1 MQNVSNAFRRALSE
15 DKRNYL
21 LEAKITLKSG
31 TVLTLDNSYIW
42 EGGFT
47 VEDAVS
53 NDNIFQIGAAI
64 INKATLNINNVYGT
78 FDEYDFTDAQVE
90 LKCGLSKED
99 LETETADEYVK
110 KGKFCVDEATY
121 NDTYITL
128 SCLDNMA
135 KFDRPYNG
143 EGDTVLTYPAT
154 LGDIVQNACSNC
166 GVTLA
171 NSSQQFPHYTYV
183 VADAP
188 DGQSTTYRQVI
199 SWAAQIA
206 GCFARCNVDGEL
218 EFGWYDILA
227 LEAQMANL
235 DGGYF
240 DGVAVGWLGDYLNTS
255 TGMTTL
261 RDGAADD
268 QWFYIDNSIGFTF
281 NDNVSTRLYIDSD
294 STYAFVNS
302 APTSHGHS
310 KRYDVNI
317 CCRDGQVDLIKY
329 QNIDTGSKQAIKVRF
344 HGYTRYG
351 SSYAIPE
358 YELEYEVF
366 FTSTGDIV
374 INFITLPTNTNYWGE
389 TSIIE
394 NGVTSSLTPTTASL
408 LAAVRTD
415 DAWEGAPTA
424 DHYLSGDDADGGTFN
439 PWSTGDVYDAGTFTD
454 INNCHFITDSYSS
467 NISTDDVVITG
478 VKVVKKIKTEGSQD
492 SYEEYTSGTAGYMV
506 SIENNDLI
514 QGDHGQDIA
523 GWIGDAMTGF
533 AFRKAELT
541 HPSDPTIE
549 AGDVAVYFDRKGNVY
564 PIVIS
569 STGFT
574 AGNSQNTH
582 SSAETPRKNS
592 ATRYSE
598 STRNYVEM
606 RRQLAEQQTA
616 WENAVDGLS
625 ERIDNAGGLYSTS
638 VTVSGATKIYYHNKP
653 LLNESDI
660 VMLFTDVG
668 FTLTANYQ
676 DASPTWYGMTVDG
689 TMIAAIM
696 NTIGINFDWGVGG
709 ELQIKDSNNVETLYA
724 NANTGVVRINAA
736 SVSITGQSVSS
747 IANAAASAAQT
758 AAEATAAADATAK
771 ANAAQTAAETT
782 AAADATAKANAAQS
796 AAEAT
801 AAADATAKANAAQAA
816 AENTASQAL
825 LAYSRTVDAQIDG
838 IFETWFYEGVP
849 TLSNPPASTWAS
861 DEMEAHLGDLYF
873 DTVGGYAYKFVK
885 TGGNYSWAVE
895 TSSSGIGSALA
906 NALNAQG
913 TADSKRRVFTS
924 QPSNSA
930 VYDVGD
936 LWVNAT
942 YGTTYTNDIL
952 RCKTAK
958 TAGTNFSIS
967 HWEKAS
973 KYTDDSALT
982 TWLTNTYAS
991 DKSSLESQIDSK
1003 IETWYQS
1010 SDPASSW
1017 TDNTTRAKHVGDLWY
1032 CTATTGTYAGKYW
1045 QYVYASSTYSWD
1057 ELKATPPS
1065 GVMDEIDGKANIFT
1079 GSTTPS
1085 GAEEGDLWFKG
1096 TSDPILTYVNGNWVE
1111 YNKYTTEINK
1121 RVASIF
1127 QATDPSIDWTTTAE
1141 KSAHVGDIWYCNA
1154 NPSSAIPSWL
1164 TNYVNTDTGLTALSE
1179 ARVDD
1184 GWVNTANAYNFS
1196 FDGAVSSNV
1205 YVNSNSI
1212 ITFAN
1217 TQPSSTSSSQTGN
1230 VHVCTRDGQSVYI
1243 GYQNIDAGTSGKALK
1258 IKYKGYTR
1266 YQTTYQSAEYKNEY
1280 EIFFLNN
1287 GTIILNHIASP
1298 LNKTYIGTSKIVDD
1312 SVTTNFT
1319 YFTGI
1324 TVFTKTDN
1332 TWVANTYVYAQQYW
1346 QWVLNG
1352 STYEWQPFDTS
1363 TAKIAQLDESLNQE
1377 GIYNRLTNNDANQGV
1392 YLDNGK
1398 LYLNFTYA
1406 HGGTLK
1412 LGGQNAGNGVLK
1424 VYNSN
1429 NTEIATIDENGI
1441 RNNKTSLDDLQV
1453 GFILNSNG
1461 FAVGDFRISPS
1472 KTTNGSCS
1480 YGTIYLGRAKLDYVW
1495 SDPNNPSSPG
1505 GVELTT
1511 GYLTVDAVH
1520 NTNYPSG
1527 INLKAS
1533 AYYGGLGLYTENSS
1547 GNTVEWFN
1555 MTGDGNIHMGASKN
1569 GGFRNGTVYIESHIV
1584 LEYRDDI

>member
-15 DKRNYL
+15 DKRDYIL
-21 LEAKITLKSG
+21 RATITLTSG

-47 VEDAVS
+47 INDAVS
-53 NDNIFQIGAAI
+53 NDNSFQVGGAI
-64 INKATLNINNVYGT
+64 INGASLNINNVYGT
-78 FDEYDFTDAQVE
+78 FDEYDFDNARVVME
-90 LKCGLSKED
+90 CGLSKAD

-110 KGKFCVDEATY
+110 KGVFYVDEATY
-121 NDTYITL
+121 NDTYIKL

-135 KFDRPYNG
+135 KFDRPYSFDGPN
-143 EGDTVLTYPAT
+143 DTPLTYPAT
-154 LGDIVQNACSNC
+154 LGDIVQNACHNC

-171 NSSQQFPHYTYV
+171 NDSQQFPHYTYV
-183 VADAP
+183 VDNAP
-188 DGQSTTYRQVI
+188 SGQSTTYRQVI

-206 GCFARCNVDGEL
+206 GCFARCNAEGKLEL
-218 EFGWYDILA
+218 RWYDILA
-227 LEAQMANL
+227 LEAQMTNL

-240 DGVAVGWLGDYLNTS
+240 DGVAVGWLSDYFNTD
-255 TGMTTL
+255 TGMDTL
-261 RDGAADD
+261 QSGAVDD
-268 QWFYIDNSIGFTF
+268 RWFYIENTVGFTF
-281 NDNVSTRLYIDSD
+281 NDNVSSRLYIDSD
-294 STYAFVNS
+294 SCYAFVDS

-329 QNIDTGSKQAIKVRF
+329 QTIDTGSRQALKVRF

-351 SSYAIPE
+351 ASNATRE
-358 YELEYEVF
+358 YELEYEIF
-366 FTSTGDIV
+366 FTDSGEIV
-374 INFITLPTNTNYWGE
+374 INFITLPTNSSYFGE

-394 NGVTSSLTPTTASL
+394 NGVTTTLTPSTDSL
-408 LAAVRTD
+408 LAAIRTE
-415 DAWEGAPTA
+415 DAWEGVPTA
-424 DHYLSGDDADGGTFN
+424 NHYLSGDTADGGTFD
-439 PWSTGDVYDAGTFTD
+439 PWNTGDVYDAGTFTD
-454 INNCHFITDSYSS
+454 TNNCHLITSAFSS
-467 NISTDDVVITG
+467 NISTDDVVLTG
-478 VKVVKKIKTEGSQD
+478 VRVVKKVKTEGSQD
-492 SYEEYTSGTAGYMV
+492 SFEEYTSGTAGYMV

-514 QGDHGQDIA
+514 QGTHGQDIA
-523 GWIGDAMTGF
+523 DWIGDAMTGF
-533 AFRKAELT
+533 AFRKAELS
-541 HPSDPTIE
+541 HPSDPSME
-549 AGDVAVYFDRKGNVY
+549 AGDVAVYFDRKNNVY
-564 PIVIS
+564 PIIIS
-569 STGFT
+569 STSFT

-592 ATRYSE
+592 ATRYTE
-598 STRNYVEM
+598 ATREYVEM
-606 RRQLAEQQTA
+606 RRQLADQQTA
-616 WENAVDGLS
+616 WEDAVDDLS
-625 ERIDNAGGLYSTS
+625 DRIDAAGGLYSTQ
-638 VTVSGATKIYYHNKP
+638 VVESGATKIYYHDKP
-653 LLNESDI
+653 VLNESDI
-660 VMLFTDVG
+660 VMLFTTAG
-668 FTLTANYQ
+668 FTMTANYQ
-676 DASPTWYGMTVDG
+676 AASPTWYGMTVDG

-709 ELQIKDSNNVETLYA
+709 ELIIRDGNNVETLYA
-724 NANTGVVRINAA
+724 NAATGAVRINAQ

-747 IANAAASAAQT
+747 IAQGYATTAENNAKTAAQGYASAAQT
-758 AAEATAAADATAK
+758 AAEATAAADATDK
-771 ANAAQTAAETT
+771 ANAAE
-782 AAADATAKANAAQS
+782 
-796 AAEAT
+796 
-801 AAADATAKANAAQAA
+801 QAA
-816 AENTASQAL
+816 KN
-825 LAYSRTVDAQIDG
+825 YSNQQLMGYAQEVSAQFDSL
-838 IFETWFYEGVP
+838 FETWFYDGAP
-849 TLSNPPASTWAS
+849 TLSNPPASSWT
-861 DEMEAHLGDLYF
+861 DTETRDAHVGDLYF
-873 DTVGGYAYKFVK
+873 DTTGGFAYKFTK
-885 TGGNYSWAVE
+885 TSGVYSWVQE
-895 TSSSGIGSALA
+895 TGSGITTALA
-906 NALNAQG
+906 DAANAQD
-913 TADSKRRVFTS
+913 TADNKRRVFTS
-924 QPSNSA
+924 QPSNSS

-958 TAGTNFSIS
+958 TASTNFNIS
-967 HWEKAS
+967 HWELAS

-991 DKSSLESQIDSK
+991 DKSSLESQIDEK

-1017 TDNTTRAKHVGDLWY
+1017 SNNTTKAKHVGDLWY
-1032 CTATTGTYAGKYW
+1032 CTASSGTYAGKYW
-1045 QYVYASSTYSWD
+1045 QYTYESNAYSWK
-1057 ELKATPPS
+1057 ELKAMPPT

-1079 GSTTPS
+1079 GSATPS

-1096 TSDPILTYVNGNWVE
+1096 TTEPILTYVNGSWVE
-1111 YNKYTTEINK
+1111 YNRYTTEINK
-1121 RVASIF
+1121 RVASIY
-1127 QATDPSIDWTTTAE
+1127 QAADPSLDWTTTAD
-1141 KSAHVGDIWYCNA
+1141 KAAHVGDIWYCNA
-1154 NPSSAIPSWL
+1154 NPSSVIPNWL
-1164 TNYVNTDTGLTALSE
+1164 KNYVNTDTGLTALSE
-1179 ARVDD
+1179 TRVDD
-1184 GWVNTANAYNFS
+1184 GWVNTANTYSFS

-1205 YVNSNSI
+1205 YINSNSI

-1230 VHVCTRDGQSVYI
+1230 VHVCARDGQSVYI
-1243 GYQNIDAGTSGKALK
+1243 GYQNIDASTNGKALK
-1258 IKYKGYTR
+1258 IKYKGYTL
-1266 YQTTYQSAEYKNEY
+1266 YQVANQRPEYKNEY

-1287 GTIILNHIASP
+1287 GTIILNHIAAP
-1298 LNKTYIGTSKIVDD
+1298 IDKTYIGTSKIVDNG
-1312 SVTTNFT
+1312 VTTNFAWLA
-1319 YFTGI
+1319 GI
-1324 TVFTKTDN
+1324 TAFTKVDN
-1332 TWVANTYVYAQQYW
+1332 SWTVNSYVYAQQYW

-1363 TAKIAQLDESLNQE
+1363 AAKIAQLDESLNQE

-1429 NTEIATIDENGI
+1429 NTEIATIDEHGV

-1453 GFILNSNG
+1453 GFVLNSNG

-1472 KTTNGSCS
+1472 KTTNGSYS

-1527 INLKAS
+1527 IDLRAS
-1533 AYYGGLGLYTENSS
+1533 AYYGGLGLYTENSN
-1547 GNTVEWFN
+1547 GDTVEWFN
-1555 MTGDGNIHMGASKN
+1555 MTGGGDIHIGASKN